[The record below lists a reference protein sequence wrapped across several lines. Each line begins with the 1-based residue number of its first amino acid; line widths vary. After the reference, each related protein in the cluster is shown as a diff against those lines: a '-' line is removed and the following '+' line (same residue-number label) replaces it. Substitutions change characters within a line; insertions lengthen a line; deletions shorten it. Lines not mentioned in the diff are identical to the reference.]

1 MGQKISVGVD
11 FIGSFEQMN
20 KGVQDLQKNLSKLN
34 LPLNEQKD
42 FDNLIKS
49 FQKAYGQITSMSKD
63 GTIDIIDEKEFLHQV
78 EKLKKAYRGLFSEID
93 GLSRISMSKAKQLF
107 PDFFSKEV
115 EQGRQA
121 LDKFSK
127 SSKSYERQVATLTQK
142 QEELNTAMANFQKE
156 MGKKVVSNDVIS
168 DLNAKLQAAQERL
181 ADAKSKLED
190 FAATNN
196 LKINK
201 TGEISKRSK
210 VDAGIAQQYE
220 DLRKEVVASQKEV
233 TKFNRMLSTKTTA
246 ENAATATKGY
256 AETSRAVSDLN
267 TKLQSLKANNEKAFN
282 ELVNIL
288 TKLNIDT
295 TGIDA
300 SADGIETLQ
309 KRLLELDNTS
319 LNNLLAEISK
329 LGINGKDLD
338 DIMDQVAAGIRKLGQ
353 ESNNLRQ
360 LNSEARQ
367 LEQSFLAFFS
377 ATNGVNLFKRA
388 VRSAVETVKELDK
401 TMTEAAVVTE
411 YSINDMWAMMPEY
424 TKRASE
430 LGVSINDLYGATTLY
445 LQQGDGKFSEKYG
458 KI

>member
-1 MGQKISVGVD
+1 MGQKISVSVD

-142 QEELNTAMANFQKE
+142 QEGLNTAMANFQKE

-246 ENAATATKGY
+246 ENAASAAKGY

-267 TKLQSLKANNEKAFN
+267 TKLENLKNNNEKAFN
-282 ELVNIL
+282 ELINTL
-288 TKLNIDT
+288 AKLNIDT

-388 VRSAVETVKELDK
+388 VKSAVETVKELDK
-401 TMTEAAVVTE
+401 TMTEAAVVTG
-411 YSINDMWAMMPEY
+411 YTINDMWAMMPEY